1 MTTEHGALDDPT
13 QEAEF
18 HPEAEELVPEDDTI
32 IGRAFRWSLA
42 AIAVAAVLLGAA
54 LFMMREKPVVEAVV
68 ERDPV
73 QAPRQLDQTQA
84 QMPDVAFTDVAPS
97 AGIDFVHDNGAVG
110 DKLLPETMGSGAA
123 FLDYDGDGDQ
133 DLLFVNAS
141 HWPGSGQPSATMALY
156 QNDGRGRFADV
167 TAGSGLDVSFYGQG
181 VAVGDYDNDG
191 HVDIFVTAVGANH
204 LFHNVGGRFEEVT
217 ERSGV
222 AGAPDAWSTSAGF
235 FDYDADGDLDLFVCN
250 YIKWSREID
259 FQLNFTLNGVD
270 RAYGPPMQY
279 EGTHSYLYR
288 NEGEGNFRDVSAE
301 AGIQVDNPATGRPM
315 GKALA
320 LTFVDGDLDGDL
332 DVFVANDTV
341 QNFLFRNEGDGSFR
355 EIGAASGFG
364 FDNNGA
370 ATGAMGID
378 AGDYDNRGSLAVGIG
393 NFANEHSS
401 FYVQQ
406 RQPWQFVDV
415 SNAQGIGSPSR
426 LKLSFGLF
434 FFDYDL
440 DGRLDLLQANGHL
453 EEAIN
458 EIQPSQTYRQDA
470 QLFWNC
476 GSSEQSCFAAVPEER
491 LGDLGR
497 PIVGRGAAYADID
510 GDGDLDVVLTQAGDR
525 PLLVRNDQALGHH
538 WLRVELESRGSN
550 RDAIGAWVELRTGD
564 TTQRRQVMP
573 TRSYLSQVEL
583 PVTFGLGR
591 ADRVD
596 ALRIDW
602 PDGSTQDVK
611 VDGIDTVLHVEQAP

>member
-1 MTTEHGALDDPT
+1 MTTEHDGRNDPT
-13 QEAEF
+13 DDAKLPPDEG
-18 HPEAEELVPEDDTI
+18 ELVLEDDRI
-32 IGRAFRWSLA
+32 IGHAFRWSLVA
-42 AIAVAAVLLGAA
+42 FVAAALLFGVVLL
-54 LFMMREKPVVEAVV
+54 LSREAPVEQKVVEHVPV
-68 ERDPV
+68 E
-73 QAPRQLDQTQA
+73 APRELDQTQA
-84 QMPDVAFTDVAPS
+84 EMPSVVFTDIS
-97 AGIDFVHDNGAVG
+97 QRAGIDFVHENGAVG
-110 DKLLPETMGSGAA
+110 DKLLPETMGGGVA
-123 FLDYDGDGDQ
+123 FFDYDGDGDP
-133 DLLFVNAS
+133 DLLFVNSS
-141 HWPGSGQPSATMALY
+141 HWPESHEPSATMALY
-156 QNDGRGRFADV
+156 RNDGSGHFTNV

-191 HVDIFVTAVGANH
+191 AVDVFLSAVGANH
-204 LFHNVGGRFEEVT
+204 LFHNLGGRFEEVT
-217 ERSGV
+217 QQAGV
-222 AGAPDAWSTSAGF
+222 AGAPDAWSSSAGF
-235 FDYDADGDLDLFVCN
+235 FDYDNDGDLDLFVCN
-250 YIKWSREID
+250 YIQWSRAID
-259 FQLNFTLNGVD
+259 FRLNFTLNGVN

-279 EGTHSYLYR
+279 EGTYSVLYR
-288 NEGEGNFRDVSAE
+288 NEGDGRFRDVSAE
-301 AGIQVDNPATGRPM
+301 AGIQIDNPATGRPM

-320 LTFVDGDLDGDL
+320 LTFVDADRDGDL

-341 QNFLFRNEGDGSFR
+341 QNFLFRNLGDGRFE
-355 EIGAASGFG
+355 EIGATSGFG

-415 SNAQGIGSPSR
+415 SNAEGIGSPSR

-440 DGRLDLLQANGHL
+440 DGRLDLLQSNGHL
-453 EEAIN
+453 EDAIN
-458 EIQPSQTYRQDA
+458 EIQPSQTYRQAA

-476 GSSEQSCFAAVPEER
+476 GSREKSCFAAVPEDR

-497 PIVGRGAAYADID
+497 PIVGRGAAYADVD
-510 GDGDLDVVLTQAGDR
+510 GDGDLDVVMTQTGDR

-538 WLRVELESRGSN
+538 WLRVALEGHRGN
-550 RDAIGAWVELRTGD
+550 RDAIGAWVELRAGD

-583 PVTFGLGR
+583 PVTFGLGA

-596 ALRIDW
+596 ALRIEW
-602 PDGSTQDVK
+602 PDGSVQDVR
-611 VDGIDTVLHVEQAP
+611 VDAVDQTLHVEQAS

>member
-1 MTTEHGALDDPT
+1 MATEDDRHSDPNEET
-13 QEAEF
+13 NLPPDEG
-18 HPEAEELVPEDDTI
+18 ELVPEDDTV

-42 AIAVAAVLLGAA
+42 VIAVVAVLCGVAWFLS
-54 LFMMREKPVVEAVV
+54 REAPVVEKVV
-68 ERDPV
+68 EREPV
-73 QAPRQLDQTQA
+73 EAPRELDQTQA
-84 QMPDVAFTDVAPS
+84 EMPNVVFIDITQR
-97 AGIDFVHDNGAVG
+97 AGIDFVHENGAVG
-110 DKLLPETMGSGAA
+110 DKLLPETMGSGVA
-123 FLDYDGDGDQ
+123 FFDYDGDGDQ
-133 DLLFVNAS
+133 DLLFVNS
-141 HWPGSGQPSATMALY
+141 SRWPDNPGLSGTMALY
-156 QNDGRGRFADV
+156 RNDGSGHFANV

-191 HVDIFVTAVGANH
+191 AVDVFLTAVGANH
-204 LFHNVGGRFEEVT
+204 LFHNTAGHFEDVT
-217 ERSGV
+217 QSAGV
-222 AGAPDAWSTSAGF
+222 AGAPDAWSSSAGF
-235 FDYDADGDLDLFVCN
+235 FDYDNDGDLDLFVCN

-259 FQLNFTLNGVD
+259 FRLNFTLNGVN
-270 RAYGPPMQY
+270 RAYGPPKQY
-279 EGTHSYLYR
+279 EGIYSFLYR
-288 NEGEGNFRDVSAE
+288 NEGGGRFRDVSSE

-320 LTFVDGDLDGDL
+320 VTFVDADRDGDL

-341 QNFLFRNEGDGSFR
+341 QNFLFRNEGDGRFA
-355 EIGAASGFG
+355 EIGATSGFG

-415 SNAQGIGSPSR
+415 SNAEGIGSPSR

-440 DGRLDLLQANGHL
+440 DGRLDLLQSNGHL
-453 EEAIN
+453 EDEIN
-458 EIQPSQTYRQDA
+458 EIQPSQTYRQAA

-476 GSSEQSCFAAVPEER
+476 SSSEKSCFAAVPEDR

-497 PIVGRGAAYADID
+497 PIVGRGAAFADVD
-510 GDGDLDVVLTQAGDR
+510 GDGDLDVVMTQSGDR
-525 PLLVRNDQALGHH
+525 PLLARNDQALGHH
-538 WLRVELESRGSN
+538 WLRVALEGRRSN
-550 RDAIGAWVELRTGD
+550 RDAIGAWVELRVGD

-596 ALRIDW
+596 ALRIEW
-602 PDGSTQDVK
+602 PDGSTQDVR
-611 VDGIDTVLHVEQAP
+611 VDAVDTTLHVEQAS

>member
-1 MTTEHGALDDPT
+1 MTTEHDGRNDPT
-13 QEAEF
+13 EEANLPPDEG
-18 HPEAEELVPEDDTI
+18 ELVPADDTI
-32 IGRAFRWSLA
+32 IGNAFRWS
-42 AIAVAAVLLGAA
+42 IAVIAA
-54 LFMMREKPVVEAVV
+54 LGLLCGAVYLLSRGVPVEKKVV
-68 ERDPV
+68 ERAPV
-73 QAPRQLDQTQA
+73 EAPRELDQTQA
-84 QMPDVAFTDVAPS
+84 EMPSVVFTDIS
-97 AGIDFVHDNGAVG
+97 QRAGIDFVHENGAVG
-110 DKLLPETMGSGAA
+110 DKLLPETMGSGVA
-123 FLDYDGDGDQ
+123 FFDYDGDGDA
-133 DLLFVNAS
+133 DLLFVNSS
-141 HWPGSGQPSATMALY
+141 HWPENPGRSAPMALY
-156 QNDGRGRFADV
+156 RNDGSGRFANV

-191 HVDIFVTAVGANH
+191 AVDVFLTAVGANH

-217 ERSGV
+217 QQAGV
-222 AGAPDAWSTSAGF
+222 AGAPDAWSSSAGF
-235 FDYDADGDLDLFVCN
+235 FDYDGDGDLDLFVCN

-259 FQLNFTLNGVD
+259 FRLNFTLNGVN

-279 EGTHSYLYR
+279 EGTYSALYR
-288 NEGEGNFRDVSAE
+288 NEGDGRFRDVSAE
-301 AGIQVDNPATGRPM
+301 AGIQIDNPATGRPM

-320 LTFVDGDLDGDL
+320 VTFVDADRDGDL

-341 QNFLFRNEGDGSFR
+341 QNFLFRNEGDGHFE
-355 EIGAASGFG
+355 EIGATSGFG

-378 AGDYDNRGSLAVGIG
+378 AGDFDNRGSLAVGIG

-415 SNAQGIGSPSR
+415 SNAAGIGSPSR

-440 DGRLDLLQANGHL
+440 DGRLDLLQSNGHL
-453 EEAIN
+453 EDAIN
-458 EIQPSQTYRQDA
+458 EIQPSQTYRQAA

-476 GSSEQSCFAAVPEER
+476 GSSEKSCFAAVPEDR

-497 PIVGRGAAYADID
+497 PIVGRGAAYADVD
-510 GDGDLDVVLTQAGDR
+510 GDGDLDIVMTQAGDR

-538 WLRVELESRGSN
+538 WLRVSLEGHRSN
-550 RDAIGAWVELRTGD
+550 RDAIGAWVELRAGD

-583 PVTFGLGR
+583 PVTFGLGG

-596 ALRIDW
+596 ALRIEW
-602 PDGSTQDVK
+602 PDGSTQDVR
-611 VDGIDTVLHVEQAP
+611 VDVVDQTLHVEQAS